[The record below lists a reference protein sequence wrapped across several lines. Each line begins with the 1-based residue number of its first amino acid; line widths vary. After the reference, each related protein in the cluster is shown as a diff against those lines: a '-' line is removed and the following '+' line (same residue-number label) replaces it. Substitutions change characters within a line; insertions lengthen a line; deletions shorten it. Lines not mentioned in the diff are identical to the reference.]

1 MKIDNTKL
9 AASGAFLDE
18 RVENKLTT
26 GRNSTDGTTSERVES
41 TESAIIDDLE
51 AQLNVEVDRI
61 EEYFLFD
68 TWPDEV
74 ALPNWVERFI
84 TLFEALSG
92 SNGCSSTPEM
102 FDDIPFVDILWPI
115 VEVSDKQFVGGCD
128 VELLTENG
136 SRELKQALLKELVDC
151 SAQAL
156 HLDFIS
162 FIGENESKL
171 LEDDN
176 RSPNSR
182 KWYDAYVT
190 SFFDGRMGPFF
201 QEYSMIARLVVTVTE
216 QWQAS
221 VTSFLMRLSED
232 FPAICSRLRVEK
244 SDQVCGV
251 TTLGDSHDDGNRV
264 LLVKFT
270 SGIELVYKPRSV
282 EPERRFYEFK
292 SWLRNELT
300 GVPDLQAPN
309 VLSRPTHGW
318 VEKVEA
324 APHSSIDSIEGY
336 YRSAGSLLCIAYV
349 LNISDCHVENVIAS
363 ERSPIL
369 VDVETIFELGASPA
383 RGTEP
388 SITEELRHHVLNST
402 VLGTQ
407 LLPFGK
413 GEDRFSGLGVH
424 DDQESNLPKLSWLH
438 VNTDAMDIEY
448 ITPQKSY
455 RENRPSYDGERLS
468 PREFVKEIIDGFES
482 TYNGIVSEKVAVKQ
496 RISDAF
502 RGVQTRTIIRD
513 TKAYFRLLQ
522 TLTNPNF
529 VRNGAQH
536 GHKVQELLSRRTRL
550 PGFEKSTKMNTL
562 DIDQWD
568 PIVAAER
575 SAIQRRDVPRFTTFP
590 DDTGLYFEGKRIVP
604 SLTCKTGLERTRA
617 KIDQLSEEDKR
628 HQIGL
633 IRACLESSNRRI
645 AAHPGGYV

>member
-1 MKIDNTKL
+1 MKVNYAKL
-9 AASGAFLDE
+9 AASGEFLDE
-18 RVENKLTT
+18 RVENKHTT
-26 GRNSTDGTTSERVES
+26 GCDLTDGTTNERVKS

-51 AQLNVEVDRI
+51 AQLDVEITRI

-84 TLFEALSG
+84 GLFETLST
-92 SNGCSSTPEM
+92 SNDRSSAPKM
-102 FDDIPFVDILWPI
+102 FDNVPFVDVLWPI
-115 VEVSDKQFVGGCD
+115 VEVSDEQFVGGRD
-128 VELLTENG
+128 IELLTEG
-136 SRELKQALLKELVDC
+136 ARQDLKQVLLDELVEC

-156 HLDFIS
+156 HLDFVS
-162 FIGENESKL
+162 YIGENEPKV
-171 LEDDN
+171 LENDD
-176 RSPNSR
+176 RSSDSR
-182 KWYDAYVT
+182 KWYDAYV
-190 SFFDGRMGPFF
+190 SSLFDDRMGQFF
-201 QEYSMIARLVVTVTE
+201 QEYSIVARLIVTVTR
-216 QWQAS
+216 QWRAS
-221 VTSFLMRLSED
+221 VISFLIRLSRD
-232 FPAICSRLRVEK
+232 FPTICNRFGVEK
-244 SDQVCGV
+244 SDRVCGV
-251 TTLGDSHDDGNRV
+251 TTLGDSHDDGNQV

-270 SGIELVYKPRSV
+270 SGIELVYKPRNI
-282 EPERRFYEFK
+282 EPENRFYEFE

-300 GVPDLQAPN
+300 GVPDLQAPD
-309 VLSRPTHGW
+309 VLSRPSHGW
-318 VEKVEA
+318 VEKVETT
-324 APHSSIDSIEGY
+324 PHSSIDSLEEY
-336 YRSAGSLLCIAYV
+336 YRSAGSLLCIAYA
-349 LNISDCHVENVIAS
+349 LNISDCHVENIIAS

-383 RGTEP
+383 QGTES

-413 GEDRFSGLGVH
+413 GEDEFSGLGVH
-424 DDQESNLPKLSWLH
+424 DDQESSLPKLSWLH

-455 RENRPSYDGERLS
+455 QKNRPSYDGERIS
-468 PREFVKEIIDGFES
+468 PREFVDEIIDGFES
-482 TYNGIVSEKVAVKQ
+482 TYDKIASEKVAVKQ

-502 RGVQTRTIIRD
+502 RGVQTRVIIRD

-536 GHKVQELLSRRTRL
+536 GYKVQESLSRRIRP

-562 DIDQWD
+562 DVDQWD

-633 IRACLESSNRRI
+633 IRACLESSSRRI